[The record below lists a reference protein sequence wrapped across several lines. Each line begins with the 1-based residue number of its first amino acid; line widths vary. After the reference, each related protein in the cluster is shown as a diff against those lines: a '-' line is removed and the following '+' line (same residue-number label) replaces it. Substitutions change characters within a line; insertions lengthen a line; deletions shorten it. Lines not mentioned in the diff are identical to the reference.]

1 MHNRESSLQTRHVRH
16 NVTRGFVSVIR
27 QVSVAVV
34 IVMLEACAQKSPG
47 PTAKEAIP
55 HRFPVQVI
63 VKVAHT
69 IGDPSS
75 PAFIKE
81 LRAASGCSI
90 EYVRE
95 MAGNLH
101 LFRLPAAQGEDAVA
115 CIKGLSKSKDV
126 EFAELDAIQKA
137 F

>member
-1 MHNRESSLQTRHVRH
+1 MHNTKSSLHTRHARH
-16 NVTRGFVSVIR
+16 SAARGFVSVIG

-34 IVMLEACAQKSPG
+34 IVMLEACAQTSSG

-63 VKVAHT
+63 VKVAPT

-101 LFRLPAAQGEDAVA
+101 LFRLPDAKGEDAVI
-115 CIKGLSKSKDV
+115 CIRALSKSKGV